1 MRVGIFGGTFDP
13 VHVGHLRTAEE
24 IREQYLMD
32 KVYFVPAYIPPHKR
46 NLEITDSV
54 LRLIMLKKAIQ
65 GNSFFYASDIE
76 IKNEGVSYSIN
87 TIKMFKKKFEEL
99 YFIMGIDAFMEIDT
113 WYSYHDIFN
122 YTNFIVME
130 RPVNVEG
137 RADIS
142 FPSDMKGEIRR
153 IDDSTFKHISGN
165 RIYMQ
170 KVTQL
175 DISSTKV
182 RESVKKGRS
191 IRYLVPKQ
199 VEKFI
204 NERKLYKA
212 IVN

>member
-32 KVYFVPAYIPPHKR
+32 RVYFVPAHIPPHKR

-54 LRLIMLKKAIQ
+54 LRLIMLRKAMR
-65 GNSFFYASDIE
+65 GNSFLYVSDIE
-76 IKNEGVSYSIN
+76 IKNQGVSYSIN

-113 WYSYHDIFN
+113 WCSYRDIFN
-122 YTNFIVME
+122 HTNFIIME
-130 RPVNVEG
+130 RPVNAEKK
-137 RADIS
+137 ADIS
-142 FPSDMKGEIRR
+142 FPSDMRGEIKK
-153 IDDSTFKHISGN
+153 IDGNTFKHVSGN

-175 DISSTKV
+175 DISSTKI
-182 RESVKKGRS
+182 REAARNGRS
-191 IRYLVPKQ
+191 IRYLVPQQ

-204 NERKLYKA
+204 NERKLYRT